1 TRALTARD
9 PFDLLEYYRRVPEF
23 PHESTADQWFNESQF
38 ESYRRLGLHVAE
50 TAFQRIRERPEKP
63 VENTTELFDYL
74 HEFWHPP
81 SPTVGEHA
89 IEHAEEYSRLMEILR
104 SRTELRSLD
113 HALFVDV
120 PLDGLKQRDEF
131 YICTEL
137 IQLMENV
144 YADLDLEKYYAHPHV
159 QGWMSVFQ
167 KWAQHG

>member
-1 TRALTARD
+1 
-9 PFDLLEYYRRVPEF
+9 
-23 PHESTADQWFNESQF
+23 
-38 ESYRRLGLHVAE
+38 
-50 TAFQRIRERPEKP
+50 
-63 VENTTELFDYL
+63 
-74 HEFWHPP
+74 
-81 SPTVGEHA
+81 
-89 IEHAEEYSRLMEILR
+89 MEILR

-131 YICTEL
+131 YICNEL

-167 KWAQHG
+167 KWAQHGAFQNTWKISRTTYAKRFQRFFEDRLCKAPNSDGRVTAEKSEPPRL